1 MLAKNLVTDT
11 GGKTNEH
18 SEVFMKQNN
27 IFIIGGG
34 AAGIVAAISA
44 RRLGANV
51 TILERNPRIGKK
63 ILATGNGRCNYTNI
77 NTEVAHYSGNNPDFV
92 KEILAQFTVS
102 DTINFF
108 TKLGISPLIEDKGK
122 VFPRSEQ
129 ASSILDVFLYELNE
143 LGVRLKTDTLV
154 KAIHRQK
161 GKYLITT
168 DNGEE
173 FIADKVIITTGGKAM
188 PSSGSDGRGYDL
200 AEGLGHSTVEIF
212 PALVQLKLAG
222 DFFKQ
227 IAGVKIVGTAELI
240 LQDKILSQDRGDI
253 LFTNYGISGPP
264 ILQLSRLAGQLLKD
278 GAEPELKISLIDNL
292 TAEALKNDLENRWQ
306 TKPDKPLD
314 FSLVGLINKRLI
326 PIILKNAGITKL
338 KKSVS
343 TLTPAEQ
350 ARILNSLTDFRLKIR
365 GTKGFTSAQVTAGG
379 INTDEINPLTLE
391 SKINKGLYFAG
402 EIIDIDGEC
411 GGYNLQWAWSSG
423 YIAGQNAAY

>member
-1 MLAKNLVTDT
+1 
-11 GGKTNEH
+11 
-18 SEVFMKQNN
+18 MKQNN

>member
-1 MLAKNLVTDT
+1 
-11 GGKTNEH
+11 
-18 SEVFMKQNN
+18 MKQNN

-338 KKSVS
+338 KKPVS

>member
-1 MLAKNLVTDT
+1 
-11 GGKTNEH
+11 
-18 SEVFMKQNN
+18 MKQNN

-240 LQDKILSQDRGDI
+240 LQDKTLSQDRGDI

>member
-1 MLAKNLVTDT
+1 
-11 GGKTNEH
+11 
-18 SEVFMKQNN
+18 MKQNN

-338 KKSVS
+338 KKPVS
-343 TLTPAEQ
+343 ALTPAEQ